1 MVREL
6 SQNTLRKRPRADGIG
21 GSKLLYGW
29 QAVIAIICIF
39 VPIPLATCL
48 IAFYKPKRTYLID
61 WYVEGLPKFLYGTDI
76 VKARDIDKAWRK
88 VQKKHYLPIS
98 LLQFKEIR

>member
-1 MVREL
+1 M
-6 SQNTLRKRPRADGIG
+6 
-21 GSKLLYGW
+21 LYGW

-48 IAFYKPKRTYLID
+48 IAFYEPKKTYLID
-61 WYVEGLPKFLYGTDI
+61 WYLDGLPEFVYGTDI
-76 VKARDIDKAWRK
+76 VKARSIDKAWRK

-98 LLQFKEIR
+98 LLQFKEVR